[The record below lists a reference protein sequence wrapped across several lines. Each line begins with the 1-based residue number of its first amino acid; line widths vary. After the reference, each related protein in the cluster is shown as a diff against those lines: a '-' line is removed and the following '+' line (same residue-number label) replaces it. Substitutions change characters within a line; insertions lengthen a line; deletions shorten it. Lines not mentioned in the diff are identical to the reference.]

1 MQECTL
7 VTTSAP
13 TLREAKRLATARRI
27 SDCAL
32 ALTADRGL
40 EGWTMDDLADA
51 AEVSRRTLFN
61 YVPAKVDAII
71 GPPPEIN
78 PDAVATFVAGGP
90 HGRLLDDLRV
100 LAQAILD
107 EEDFDPATVQVRR
120 QILTTNPRLLLTV
133 HERFEQVTGDLVDR
147 ILAREGADFGAP
159 RARLLVRLL
168 VAVFDACL
176 IDLPD
181 DPSGRSLAEI
191 YDAAVT
197 EARSLLG

>member
-7 VTTSAP
+7 VMTSAP
-13 TLREAKRLATARRI
+13 SLREAKRLATARRI

-40 EGWTMDDLADA
+40 EGWTMDDLAEA
-51 AEVSRRTLFN
+51 ADVSRRTLFN

-71 GPPPEIN
+71 GPRPVVNPE
-78 PDAVATFVAGGP
+78 AVATFVAGGP

-100 LAQAILD
+100 LAGVILD

-120 QILTTNPRLLLTV
+120 EILTTNPRLLLTV
-133 HERFEQVTGDLVDR
+133 HERFEEVTGELVDQ
-147 ILAREGADFGAP
+147 ILAREGADFGTH

-176 IDLPD
+176 IDLTD
-181 DPSGRSLAEI
+181 GPSGRSIAEI

>member
-1 MQECTL
+1 M
-7 VTTSAP
+7 TSAP
-13 TLREAKRLATARRI
+13 SLREAKRLATARRI

-40 EGWTMDDLADA
+40 EGWTMDDLAEA
-51 AEVSRRTLFN
+51 ADVSRRTLFN

-71 GPPPEIN
+71 GPRPVVNPE
-78 PDAVATFVAGGP
+78 AVATFVAGGP

-100 LAQAILD
+100 LAGVILD

-120 QILTTNPRLLLTV
+120 EILTTNPRLLLTV
-133 HERFEQVTGDLVDR
+133 HERFEEVTGELVDQ
-147 ILAREGADFGAP
+147 ILAREGPGFGTH

-176 IDLPD
+176 IDLTD
-181 DPSGRSLAEI
+181 GPSGRSIAEI